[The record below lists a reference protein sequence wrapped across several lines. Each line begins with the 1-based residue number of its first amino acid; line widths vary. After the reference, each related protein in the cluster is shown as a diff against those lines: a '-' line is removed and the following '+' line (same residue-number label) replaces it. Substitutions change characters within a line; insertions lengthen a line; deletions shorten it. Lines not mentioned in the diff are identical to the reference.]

1 MLRKLFTE
9 FDRACQENNVFKV
22 YTIGDCYVA
31 IGLIDA
37 NNRNPDTEAHN
48 VVQFAFQMIEI
59 IERVREAINF

>member
-1 MLRKLFTE
+1 MLRKSFTE

-48 VVQFAFQMIEI
+48 VV
-59 IERVREAINF
+59 